1 MRKANLKSVQMC
13 RQRRGGFPT
22 REKDSALVAKSLN
35 LTRQNLQAVM
45 NRELGLVINRYIE
58 VRFKFNVNKIIFF
71 GLIFLQ
77 KYFQPAVE
85 NLRKNLGNDA
95 VSEDQIKTVCRSIL
109 EEAKQMY
116 QPVQYGTSL
125 PSPDCSDFENNGQ
138 ISNVK

>member
-1 MRKANLKSVQMC
+1 MKLLI
-13 RQRRGGFPT
+13 F
-22 REKDSALVAKSLN
+22 L
-35 LTRQNLQAVM
+35 
-45 NRELGLVINRYIE
+45 
-58 VRFKFNVNKIIFF
+58 FNYV
-71 GLIFLQ
+71 FLQ

-138 ISNVK
+138 ISNVKNWL